1 MAIACAQCG
10 AQLPE
15 GTRFCG
21 QCGATAPE
29 AGAAGGAPAVVA
41 TAAQSTTAAMPQVQ
55 DAAAPAPV
63 PAPVVKGTM
72 IGAAVSPEALA
83 AIRAAQQQAAAAQAA
98 AAARPPEPS
107 QGSPITAPASPGPA
121 TSGAPAAP
129 VVKGTMI
136 GAAVSPEI
144 IAAARAQ
151 AQEAQ
156 ARAAAERDGTAHGG
170 GAGGGRIAASGT
182 MLGVP
187 TSTSSPA
194 AGPGVAGVEGEPQ
207 VTTSLKA
214 TVPEVPAARARTM
227 LGVAASP
234 ASDVSSPEASR
245 RIPAGGTMLGVAIPG
260 IAPTAPG
267 AAAAAPIP
275 AEPSGRIPPAGG
287 TMLGVAIPGIAPTAP
302 GAAAAPGGQ
311 FAPGLQ
317 GQGTQGQAGAPP
329 GRIRVA
335 HTAIGEVPVL
345 PLPAPYVDDVSMPVA
360 PVRQQKSGV
369 PIAVV
374 VAIVAGLV
382 LVGGLLIFLLKPGAP
397 PISGQPRL
405 DAQGNQILHL
415 VCENCP
421 DGTTVELD
429 SAKATFK
436 AKEADLPLAKP
447 LEVGEND
454 LVLKVDRPGTGRD
467 EQVKLPVPLGF
478 YVRADLSDIAAKP
491 PVITVRVAA
500 APATVVTVDGKPL
513 PLDAS
518 GKGAYALDV
527 TSDTDGST
535 EEVRV
540 IDKKIPYT
548 VTLKGGPAQSGTV
561 SARIAVVPLR
571 LDEPSLHAVIDSNAF
586 VVAGQSAAGATVT
599 IDGKPVSAQA
609 DGSFAETHTAA
620 STGDTSLEIRATAQ
634 GRAPRTVHLT
644 VKKVA
649 SLAAEAKAAD
659 VTPRAT
665 YDEIAPDIASKAGQ
679 PAVLAGEVVE
689 ARVTGHQTVA
699 LINDTRGCKSGPC
712 LARVVAPEDAK
723 LARGGS
729 VRVYGTVTRAV
740 TTSAGKTVPEIAA
753 DFVVAGKR

>member
-29 AGAAGGAPAVVA
+29 ASSTAAAAAPEAVAAPALGAP
-41 TAAQSTTAAMPQVQ
+41 TAAPTAAMPPAQ
-55 DAAAPAPV
+55 AAVVPAPAPAPV
-63 PAPVVKGTM
+63 AKGTM

-83 AIRAAQQQAAAAQAA
+83 AIKAAQQQAAAAQAA
-98 AAARPPEPS
+98 AAARPPEPV
-107 QGSPITAPASPGPA
+107 IAAPDPPA
-121 TSGAPAAP
+121 AAPAP

-156 ARAAAERDGTAHGG
+156 ARAAAERDGAG
-170 GAGGGRIAASGT
+170 GGGRIAASGT
-182 MLGVP
+182 MIGVP
-187 TSTSSPA
+187 TSTASPA
-194 AGPGVAGVEGEPQ
+194 PGPAAAGGEPF
-207 VTTSLKA
+207 VRSPLKA

-227 LGVAASP
+227 LGVAASSP
-234 ASDVSSPEASR
+234 ATSQDVSSPEASR

-267 AAAAAPIP
+267 AAAAAIP

-287 TMLGVAIPGIAPTAP
+287 TMLGVAIPGIAPTS
-302 GAAAAPGGQ
+302 PGGQ
-311 FAPGLQ
+311 FAPGPQ
-317 GQGTQGQAGAPP
+317 AQAGAPP

-335 HTAIGEVPVL
+335 NTAIGEVPVL
-345 PLPAPYVDDVSMPVA
+345 PLPAPYIDDVAMPAA
-360 PVRQQKSGV
+360 PVRQQRTGV
-369 PIAVV
+369 PLAVV

-429 SAKATFK
+429 TGKATFK

-454 LVLKVDRPGTGRD
+454 LVLKVDRPGAGRD

-513 PLDAS
+513 ALDAS

-571 LDEPSLHAVIDSNAF
+571 LDEPSLHAVIESNGF
-586 VVAGQSAAGATVT
+586 VVAGQSAAGATVA

-609 DGSFAETHTAA
+609 DGSFAESHAA
-620 STGDTSLEIRATAQ
+620 GAGETSLEIRATAQ

-659 VTPRAT
+659 VTPRLT

-679 PAVLAGEVVE
+679 AAVVAGEVVE

-699 LINDTRGCKSGPC
+699 LINDTRGCNSGPC
-712 LARVVAPEDAK
+712 LVRVVAPEDAK

-729 VRVYGTVTRAV
+729 VRLYGTVTRAV